1 MSALN
6 KVRSAGFTVSLDG
19 DDLLIEP
26 FSRLLPS
33 QIDFLKINKSKIID
47 DLIQE
52 QLLIPKKRSGL
63 KPADRQ
69 RLLDYMAFI
78 DETDDDLIQDYLDGC
93 ERDSMVLQYQLEYIV
108 AEMEPKAP
116 AIEKMIKCGD
126 CLYWRPINLHGR
138 GGGHCAAGV
147 YPLGCCHWSE
157 THKLCESFEVKNG

>member
-6 KVRSAGFTVSLDG
+6 KVRSAGFTVSFDG

-33 QIDFLKINKSKIID
+33 QIDFLKSHKSQIID
-47 DLIQE
+47 ELLAE
-52 QLLIPKKRSGL
+52 QIPFPKRKTGL
-63 KPADRQ
+63 KPTDRQ

-78 DETDDDLIQDYLDGC
+78 DETDNDMIDEYLSEC
-93 ERDSMVLQYQLEYIV
+93 ERDPLILQHQLEFIAV
-108 AEMEPKAP
+108 EMESKAP

-147 YPLGCCHWSE
+147 YPLGGCHWSE
-157 THKLCESFEVKNG
+157 TPKQCESFEVKK